1 MVRTIELA
9 RMVTMEHARIRVS
22 ETIYED
28 LALRDSAARL
38 FELVEASAE
47 AELDIDFSGV
57 RTMSRAFAHEY
68 LTRRRASRKTVRET
82 NVPEAVRLMFE
93 AVSGPPRPAKEISA
107 GRRGRRSGE
116 DCPRATVPSMSDGG
130 GEDDRE

>member
-1 MVRTIELA
+1 MGPN
-9 RMVTMEHARIRVS
+9 RIRVS

-28 LALRDSAARL
+28 LALRNSAARL

-47 AELDIDFSGV
+47 AELEIDFSGV
-57 RTMSRAFAHEY
+57 RTMSRAFADEY
-68 LTRRRASRKTVRET
+68 LTRRRASRKTVRES

-93 AVSGPPRPAKEISA
+93 AVSGPPRPTKGASA
-107 GRRGRRSGE
+107 GRHGRGSGE
-116 DCPRATVPSMSDGG
+116 DGTEPLPSSMTDGG